1 MTTTAF
7 TYMMIYRIPPMFAVL
22 QPMTLQWT
30 GKLVPNALLI
40 LLFFVLMAM
49 QSHIINMNAILI
61 LG

>member
-1 MTTTAF
+1 
-7 TYMMIYRIPPMFAVL
+7 MIHPIPPMFAVL